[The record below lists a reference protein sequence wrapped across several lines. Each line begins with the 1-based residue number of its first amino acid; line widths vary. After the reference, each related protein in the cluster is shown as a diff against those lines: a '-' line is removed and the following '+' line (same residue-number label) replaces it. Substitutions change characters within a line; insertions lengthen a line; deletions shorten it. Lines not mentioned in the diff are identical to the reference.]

1 MIPANVQR
9 NQTPSA
15 SLQNSSGR
23 GSKVVDNQGSG
34 NQGGSGYYSGL
45 SREDERNA
53 EAEAINSINVVLEEE
68 KSSSKGLFLLY
79 NIMLII

>member
-1 MIPANVQR
+1 MILANVPEAQR
-9 NQTPSA
+9 TPSA

-53 EAEAINSINVVLEEE
+53 EAEAIKALNSALEEE
-68 KSSSKGLFLLY
+68 KSSSKGLFLFCY
-79 NIMLII
+79 